1 MHSPALTP
9 LQTVHPMNGN
19 LEEGKTMSR
28 TSCLDTKRY
37 NDARLELS
45 AEMGR
50 GQLNASNRIGDAFA
64 MLASANSGGGAN
76 MNGAGTVTTGA

>member
-1 MHSPALTP
+1 MHPI
-9 LQTVHPMNGN
+9 NGN
-19 LEEGKTMSR
+19 LEEGKNMSR

-50 GQLNASNRIGDAFA
+50 RQLNASNRIADAFV

-76 MNGAGTVTTGA
+76 TNGAGAVTTGA